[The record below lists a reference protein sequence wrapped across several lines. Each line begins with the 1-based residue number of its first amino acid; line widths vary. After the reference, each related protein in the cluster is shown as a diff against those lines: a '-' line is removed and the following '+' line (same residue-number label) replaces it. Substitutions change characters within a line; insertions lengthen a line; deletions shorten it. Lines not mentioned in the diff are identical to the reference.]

1 MRDETLEDSLAADFP
16 NPFYLEI
23 AAMQS
28 PSIRGFYYIT
38 HIDNLPSIVA
48 QGILSHERVEAERV
62 EYTPIFDSDIVNMRR
77 DKFTADGKSLWHY
90 ANLFFQPRN
99 PMLYRIVKNRGRRN
113 LAVFSIANTV
123 LQEQGVF
130 ITDGIALSSSTRL
143 YRVSEGLQ
151 IFQAKQEILQSRS
164 WISWMYSDELRRE
177 LMAECLVPNQVNPVH
192 IRKFIVS
199 DRGVADS
206 LRARLSLANIWRL
219 VVADDE
225 GNDIFT
231 PPF

>member
-1 MRDETLEDSLAADFP
+1 MRHPDVSAL
-16 NPFYLEI
+16 
-23 AAMQS
+23 
-28 PSIRGFYYIT
+28 YYIT
-38 HIDNLPSIVA
+38 HIDNIPSILA
-48 QGILSHERVEAERV
+48 KGILSHERMEEGIL
-62 EYTPIFDSDIVNMRR
+62 YTPIFDSDIVNRRR
-77 DKFTADGKSLWHY
+77 DKFTADGRSLWQY

-99 PMLYRIVKNRGRRN
+99 PMLYRVSKNIGKRN
-113 LAVFSIANTV
+113 LAIFGVADTV

-130 ITDGIALSSSTRL
+130 ITDGIASNALTRF
-143 YRVSEGLQ
+143 YRLSEGMQILQ
-151 IFQAKQEILQSRS
+151 AQQEILQSRS
-164 WISWMYSDELRRE
+164 WISWMHSDELRRE

-206 LRARLSLANIWRL
+206 LRAHLSPANIWRL